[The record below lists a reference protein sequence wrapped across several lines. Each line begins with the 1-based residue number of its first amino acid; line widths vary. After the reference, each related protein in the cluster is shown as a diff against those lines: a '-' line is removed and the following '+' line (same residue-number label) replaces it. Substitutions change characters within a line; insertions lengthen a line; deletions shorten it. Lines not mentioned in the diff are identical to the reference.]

1 MYQIPTPV
9 AYNNPWGFAMSQDE
23 SNNIQGIESDDEF
36 VEMLLERL
44 EQAKLLFNDE
54 SPDMKRLYE
63 VLHRTWQHIDRL
75 EKYSELQSKFLE
87 FSLWFIENE
96 YLEEQALLYA
106 SDAGRYCNK
115 EDFDKAKPIW
125 KEFLENNPDS
135 NFISA
140 MAGNFFLVHDTEE
153 GERLLKLGIEKLP
166 DVWFLP
172 KILMEHFFDKW
183 CLSEENDENKK
194 YFAQKVVWTAPHI
207 MTHLDSGMPPDV
219 PQIAECAWYLRDME
233 LCKNLADLLLHR
245 EHPYY
250 WNRQGAA
257 LFALID
263 FHEGRK
269 EKALEFFRN
278 DIVDYF
284 PDRLSI
290 AVVQEALRQGER
302 EIVLDFVERKYGPDV
317 HKQIAVQEIKEGKIP
332 HFIWW
337 RYNIEIHKKKTEAQ
351 AE

>member
-1 MYQIPTPV
+1 
-9 AYNNPWGFAMSQDE
+9 MSQDE
-23 SNNIQGIESDDEF
+23 SNKIQVIEGDDEF
-36 VEMLLERL
+36 VEMLLKRL

-75 EKYSELQSKFLE
+75 ERYSELQSKFLE
-87 FSLWFIENE
+87 FSLWFIQNE

-125 KEFLENNPDS
+125 KEFLENNPGS

-140 MAGNFFLVHDTEE
+140 MTGNFFLVHDTEE

-207 MTHLDSGMPPDV
+207 MTHLDSGMPQDV

-290 AVVQEALRQGER
+290 ALVQEALRQGER
-302 EIVLDFVERKYGPDV
+302 EIVLDFVERKYGPDI

-332 HFIWW
+332 HFTWW

>member
-1 MYQIPTPV
+1 MP
-9 AYNNPWGFAMSQDE
+9 QDE
-23 SNNIQGIESDDEF
+23 SNKIRVNDSDDEL
-36 VEMLLERL
+36 VETLLERL
-44 EQAKLLFNDE
+44 EQATLLLNDE

-75 EKYSELQSKFLE
+75 ERYSELQSKFLE
-87 FSLWFIENE
+87 FSLWFIEYE
-96 YLEEQALLYA
+96 HLEEQALLYA
-106 SDAGRYCNK
+106 SDAGRYCSK
-115 EDFDKAKPIW
+115 EDFDKASPIW
-125 KEFLENNPDS
+125 KKFLKNNSDS
-135 NFISA
+135 EFISA
-140 MAGNFFLVHDTEE
+140 VAGNFFLVHDTEE
-153 GERLLKLGIEKLP
+153 GERLLKRGIQKLP
-166 DVWFLP
+166 EVWFLP
-172 KILMEHFFDKW
+172 KILMEHFFAEW
-183 CLSEENDENKK
+183 IRCEEDDVNKK
-194 YFAQKVVWTAPHI
+194 SFAQKVVWTAPHI
-207 MTHLDSGMPPDV
+207 MTHLDSRRPPEV
-219 PQIAECAWYLRDME
+219 PQIAECAWYLRDIE

-269 EKALEFFRN
+269 EKALEFFHN

-290 AVVQEALRQGER
+290 ALVQEALRHGER
-302 EIVLDFVERKYGPDV
+302 EIVLDFVERKYGPDI

-332 HFIWW
+332 HFTWW
-337 RYNIEIHKKKTEAQ
+337 RYNIEIHKKRMEAQ